1 MPGRR
6 DKPILSVVVPAH
18 CGAEVLPHSLG
29 ALRASDLPRTIWEL
43 IVVDDASPDTTA
55 EIAARYADRV
65 VRLAGHPRGPAYA
78 RNQGAATAQGDYLV
92 FVDADVCVHPDVLG
106 RFLEI
111 FRSES
116 GIAAVFGSYDTAPP
130 APGLVSRYRNLLHH
144 YVHLQGAGE
153 AETFWAGCGAMRR
166 EVFRR
171 AGGFD
176 SGLYP
181 RPQIEDIELGYRVRE
196 MGERIVLRPE
206 IQGTHLKRWTLR
218 GGIITDVRD
227 RGVPWMR
234 LLLQHRKRRRKA
246 TLNLQLREKVYTAL
260 TGAAAGAAAVSLLL
274 RDIRWLVATVLLLP
288 VLIGNLPLLR
298 WFAIHQGKWFA
309 VRVVP
314 LRLLYYLVSGIAA
327 ALGVLKHLRS
337 RGADETAVSQV
348 LAPLKEYTSRAPGTV
363 DYAVAQ
369 SG

>member
-1 MPGRR
+1 M
-6 DKPILSVVVPAH
+6 
-18 CGAEVLPHSLG
+18 
-29 ALRASDLPRTIWEL
+29 WEL
-43 IVVDDASPDTTA
+43 IVVDDASSDATA
-55 EIAARYADRV
+55 EIAAQYADRV
-65 VRLAGHPRGPAYA
+65 IRLTGTTRGPAYA
-78 RNQGAATAQGDYLV
+78 RNRGAAVARGDYLV
-92 FVDADVCVHPDVLG
+92 FVDADICVHPDVLT

-111 FRSES
+111 LRSEPE
-116 GIAAVFGSYDTAPP
+116 IAAVFGAYDTAPP

-176 SGLYP
+176 PQLYP

-206 IQGTHLKRWTLR
+206 IQGTHLKRWTLG

-234 LLLQHRKRRRKA
+234 LLLQQGERRRKA
-246 TLNLQLREKVYTAL
+246 TLNLRPAEKVYTAL
-260 TGAAAGAAAVSLLL
+260 TGIAAATAAVSALL
-274 RDIRWLVATVLLLP
+274 RDIRWLIGAALLVP

-298 WFAIHQGKWFA
+298 WFAGQQGRWFA
-309 VRVVP
+309 VAVLP
-314 LRLLYYLVSGIAA
+314 LRILYYLLNGISAGIGWMLHVRDRLGRIVSTA
-327 ALGVLKHLRS
+327 GVLYNRVIHGS
-337 RGADETAVSQV
+337 
-348 LAPLKEYTSRAPGTV
+348 
-363 DYAVAQ
+363 
-369 SG
+369 